1 MNDTVERKVSGFIVK
16 IERPTCIG
24 SKNCIKAAPTLFEL
38 DDEQICSFM
47 ENTEGI
53 SQELIVEACS
63 VCPVNALYVDDKD
76 GTQLVP

>member
-1 MNDTVERKVSGFIVK
+1 MNDTVEKKVSGFIVK

-24 SKNCIKAAPTLFEL
+24 SKNCIKAAPNLFDL

-53 SQELIVEACS
+53 KPEIILEACS
-63 VCPVNALYVDDKD
+63 VCPVSALYVNDQE
-76 GTQLVP
+76 GNQLVP